1 MAGRKQFDIATA
13 LDAAM
18 IQFWRSGYAD
28 TSVDDL
34 SRATGLNRSSIYS
47 SLGDKD
53 TLFTRCLER
62 YATRYGDKYDAAL
75 SRAADRPLAAV
86 RAFFDV
92 TLDRI
97 ADPGLPDGC
106 LVAQTVMATP
116 VLSPGVAARAREA
129 IGLQHTRLRTALEAG
144 RLRDET
150 AESFAT
156 HLAAVNQSLAVM
168 SRAGTSADQLRAVV
182 DVTLDALARALGAS
196 DEDATSLTGPRP
208 VPEHD
213 EGPVS
218 DASQTGS
225 PPATVASRD
234 DRI

>member
-1 MAGRKQFDIATA
+1 MAGKKQFDIASA

-18 IQFWRSGYAD
+18 IQFWRAGYAD

-53 TLFTRCLER
+53 TLFLRCLER
-62 YATRYGDKYDAAL
+62 YATRYGDAYDAAL
-75 SRAADRPLAAV
+75 SCAAGRPLAAV

-92 TLDRI
+92 TLERI

-116 VLSPGVAARAREA
+116 VLSASVAERAREA
-129 IGLQHTRLRTALEAG
+129 IGFQHARLRAALKAG
-144 RLRDET
+144 RLHDE
-150 AESFAT
+150 AADSLAT

-168 SRAGTSADQLRAVV
+168 SRAGTSAERLRAVV
-182 DVTLDALARALGAS
+182 DVALAAPARALGA
-196 DEDATSLTGPRP
+196 
-208 VPEHD
+208 
-213 EGPVS
+213 
-218 DASQTGS
+218 
-225 PPATVASRD
+225 RD
-234 DRI
+234 